1 MSQKRRKELG
11 IKEMKNLQIEMR
23 NFIKLVEN
31 ENFDHQEYNDE
42 AGMAH
47 SNLHTL
53 DRAVKGLIDAI
64 KDDDNLPE
72 WCQEKIAKSKQM
84 LVGVW
89 DYILSQKE
97 QGIDPK
103 I

>member
-1 MSQKRRKELG
+1 MINQKNNIREL
-11 IKEMKNLQIEMR
+11 IRLIE
-23 NFIKLVEN
+23 NN
-31 ENFDHQEYNDE
+31 EIDGKEYNDE
-42 AGMAH
+42 SGMAH

-53 DRAVKGLIDAI
+53 ARAVEGLMDVIDEE
-64 KDDDNLPE
+64 DNLPE
-72 WCQEKIAKSKQM
+72 WCQEKIAKAEQM